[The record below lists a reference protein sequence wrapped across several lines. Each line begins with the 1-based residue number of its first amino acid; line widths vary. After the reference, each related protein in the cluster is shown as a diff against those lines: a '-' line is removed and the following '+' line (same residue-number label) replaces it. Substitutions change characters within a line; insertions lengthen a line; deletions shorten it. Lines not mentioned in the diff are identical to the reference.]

1 MIYPRF
7 PVLFSPPAARSG
19 EKAATAQPAR
29 AESGT
34 ESLKAADP
42 LAWVQR
48 MNSIRKRIQ
57 EIVTKE
63 LICN

>member
-34 ESLKAADP
+34 ASLKAADP
-42 LAWVQR
+42 PARVRR
-48 MNSIRKRIQ
+48 M
-57 EIVTKE
+57 
-63 LICN
+63 

>member
-34 ESLKAADP
+34 ASLKAADP
-42 LAWVQR
+42 PGPADEGPPREKYLQSAFFQV
-48 MNSIRKRIQ
+48 S
-57 EIVTKE
+57 
-63 LICN
+63 